1 MTMDN
6 RKLQSV
12 KEFESYRT
20 KIAESRKDE
29 YPVIYVCG
37 GTPCLAKGSRAV
49 AHAFKKEIES
59 QGLACK
65 VELRHKVTGC
75 QGFCS
80 KGPVVSFGNDIVY
93 LEVKPNH
100 VPEIMEKTVKN
111 AQVIDSL
118 GYKDPQTKKR
128 SASFE
133 GIPFYSHQKGM
144 ILKGL
149 REIDP
154 LEIDDYIARGG
165 YASLVRAFAMV
176 PEEVIDLIAE
186 SGLRGRGG
194 GGFPAGAK
202 WKSCRAIDSEVR
214 YVLCNGD
221 EGDPGAFMDRSIMEG
236 NPHAVIEGMIVGAW
250 AVGAHHGYA
259 YIRDEYPLAVKVMK
273 KAVEDATAM
282 GLLGRNILG
291 TGFDFDIKIT
301 RGGGA
306 FVCGES
312 SALMR
317 SIEGKVGEPRAKYIR
332 SVEKGLYDL
341 PTVLNNVETWTN
353 VPLIVNNGAQWYRKT
368 GTQGS
373 PGTKV
378 FSLAGKAVN
387 TGLVEVPM
395 GTTIRELVEKVG
407 GGIRGGRKF
416 KAVQTG
422 GPSGGCIPE
431 SLADLPIDFDSLS
444 KAGSMMG
451 SGGIIVMDEATCMV
465 DVAKYFISFLA
476 EESCG
481 KCSPCRDGLPR
492 MKQILTDITEGRGK
506 EGDIEL
512 LEELCEVL
520 SYGAL
525 CGLGSSAPN
534 PVLSTIK
541 YFREEYEAHIRDK
554 RCPAGVCRELVTF
567 RIDADACTGC
577 TLCAKQCPQACIT
590 GERKKA
596 HVIDQ
601 STCIKCGVCRDVC
614 KFDAVRVE

>member
-1 MTMDN
+1 MENM
-6 RKLQSV
+6 KLQSV
-12 KEFESYRT
+12 DELKKYRT
-20 KIAESRKDE
+20 KISGSQTNG

-37 GTPCLAKGSRAV
+37 GTPCLAKGSRKV
-49 AHAFKKEIES
+49 ADAFKKEIES
-59 QGLACK
+59 QGIACK
-65 VELRHKVTGC
+65 VELKHKVTGC

-93 LEVKPNH
+93 LEVKPDH
-100 VPEIMEKTVKN
+100 VPEIIEKTVKN
-111 AQVIDSL
+111 AQVIESL
-118 GYKDPQTKKR
+118 GYKDPKTKKR
-128 SASFE
+128 SAAYE
-133 GIPFYSHQKGM
+133 GIPFYSHQKGL
-144 ILKGL
+144 ILKDL

-154 LEIDDYIARGG
+154 MEIGDYIARGG
-165 YASLVRAFAMV
+165 YASLETAFAMD
-176 PEEVIDLIAE
+176 PDKIIDLIEE

-202 WKSCRAIDSEVR
+202 WRSCRAIDSQTR

-236 NPHAVIEGMIVGAW
+236 NPHAIIEGMIVGAR

-259 YIRDEYPLAVKVMK
+259 YIRDEYPLAVKVMR
-273 KAVEDATAM
+273 KAVADATAL
-282 GLLGRNILG
+282 GLLGKNILG
-291 TGFDFDIKIT
+291 SGFDFDIKIT

-341 PTVLNNVETWTN
+341 PTVLNNVETWAN
-353 VPLIVNNGAQWYRKT
+353 VPLIVNNGPQWYRQI
-368 GTQGS
+368 GTAGS

-378 FSLAGKAVN
+378 FSLAGKVVN
-387 TGLVEVPM
+387 TGLIEVPM
-395 GTTIRELVEKVG
+395 GITIRELVEEIG
-407 GGIRGGRKF
+407 GGVIGGRKF

-492 MKQILTDITEGRGK
+492 MKKILTDITEGKGK
-506 EGDIEL
+506 PGDIEA
-512 LEELCEVL
+512 LEELCDVL
-520 SYGAL
+520 RYGAL
-525 CGLGSSAPN
+525 CGLGNSAPN

-541 YFREEYEAHIRDK
+541 YFRDEYEAHIRDK
-554 RCPAGVCRELVTF
+554 RCPAGVCRNLVTF

-577 TLCAKQCPQACIT
+577 TLCAKKCPQECIT
-590 GERKKA
+590 GERKQV

-601 STCIKCGVCRDVC
+601 SRCIKCGVCKDVC
-614 KFDAVRVE
+614 TFEAVRVE

>member
-1 MTMDN
+1 MEHM
-6 RKLQSV
+6 KLQSADEL
-12 KEFESYRT
+12 KQYRE
-20 KIAESRKDE
+20 KILESRKNE
-29 YPVIYVCG
+29 YPVIHVCG
-37 GTPCLAKGSRAV
+37 GTPCLAKGSRKV
-49 AHAFKKEIES
+49 AEAFKKEIES
-59 QGLACK
+59 QGVSCK
-65 VELRHKVTGC
+65 VELKHKVTGC

-80 KGPVVSFGNDIVY
+80 KGPVVSFGNGTVY
-93 LEVKPNH
+93 LEVKPEH
-100 VPEIMEKTVKN
+100 VPEIFEKTVKN
-111 AQVIDSL
+111 GQVIESL

-128 SASFE
+128 SASFD
-133 GIPFYSHQKGM
+133 GIPFYSHQKGL
-144 ILKGL
+144 ILKDL

-154 LEIDDYIARGG
+154 MEIDDYIARGG
-165 YASLVRAFAMV
+165 YASLAKAFAMD
-176 PEEVIDLIAE
+176 PEKIIDLIEE

-194 GGFPAGAK
+194 GGFPAGTK
-202 WKSCRAIDSEVR
+202 WRSCRAIDSETR

-250 AVGAHHGYA
+250 AVGAHRGYA
-259 YIRDEYPLAVKVMK
+259 YIRDEYPLAVKVMR
-273 KAVEDATAM
+273 KAVEDATAL
-282 GLLGRNILG
+282 GLLGKNILG

-353 VPLIVNNGAQWYRKT
+353 VPLIVSNGAQWYRQI
-368 GTQGS
+368 GTKGS

-387 TGLVEVPM
+387 TGLIEVPM
-395 GTTIRELVEKVG
+395 GITIRELVEKIG
-407 GGIRGGRKF
+407 GGVRGGRKF

-431 SLADLPIDFDSLS
+431 SLADLPVDFDSLT

-492 MKQILTDITEGRGK
+492 MKKILTDITEGKGK
-506 EGDIEL
+506 PGDIEV
-512 LEELCEVL
+512 LEELCDVL

-525 CGLGSSAPN
+525 CGLGTSAPN

-541 YFREEYEAHIRDK
+541 YFREEYEAHINEK
-554 RCPAGVCRELVTF
+554 RCPAGVCRNLVTF

-577 TLCAKQCPQACIT
+577 TLCAKKCPQECIT
-590 GERKKA
+590 GERKQV

-601 STCIKCGVCRDVC
+601 SRCIKCGVCRDVC
-614 KFDAVRVE
+614 NFDAVRVE